1 MPLSE
6 DTGPAGPGRQ
16 PPGRRAAI
24 FDDTPPEIE
33 ARVIEG
39 YRAMSPAERLARVV
53 SLNRALEALAT
64 ARLGSRYGPDLSPRE
79 LRLRLGSLRLSR
91 EEMVR
96 AFDWDPVERGY

>member
-1 MPLSE
+1 MPLPE
-6 DTGPAGPGRQ
+6 TTGQAGRGRH

-39 YRAMSPAERLARVV
+39 YRAMSHAERLARVV
-53 SLNRALEALAT
+53 SLNRALEELAS
-64 ARLGSRYGPDLSPRE
+64 ARLRSRYGPDLSPRE
-79 LRLRLGSLRLSR
+79 LRLRLGSLRVAR